1 MTRVLAG
8 RRPVLEA
15 LAFGVGWLIMGFVL
29 PMLYEG
35 SLAESLKNHQP
46 GIRSTGTGI
55 RFQVKPESPAG

>member
-1 MTRVLAG
+1 MIT
-8 RRPVLEA
+8 
-15 LAFGVGWLIMGFVL
+15 VGTGFI
-29 PMLYEG
+29 PARMISIDAG